1 VTVAILRA
9 AAAIY
14 AAAAAAYIFHFVR
27 PRQARAASA
36 GFVVLLAAFLVHA
49 VSIGVG
55 CAEYG
60 GGEFFNLRGGFG
72 MAAWLVAGALLL
84 LLRVYHQPAVAAFV
98 LPLVLAALVPGVVGS
113 IGGRVAAVPE
123 AVRRP
128 TVTLHVTVAF
138 VSVALFAIAFGI
150 ALMYL
155 LQEREVKG
163 KRFGALFSRLPS
175 LDALDRLTQ
184 RLVRAGLVVWSVALV
199 TGIFVAKTAWDRA
212 WSWDPQVAFAVVV
225 WGLYFALVWMRHQG
239 IHGRRYALLTV
250 VGFAI
255 ILGTMIGLK
264 AVPDI
269 TRHQGDFTRRY
280 EVVR

>member
-1 VTVAILRA
+1 MTVAILRA

-175 LDALDRLTQ
+175 
-184 RLVRAGLVVWSVALV
+184 
-199 TGIFVAKTAWDRA
+199 
-212 WSWDPQVAFAVVV
+212 
-225 WGLYFALVWMRHQG
+225 
-239 IHGRRYALLTV
+239 
-250 VGFAI
+250 
-255 ILGTMIGLK
+255 
-264 AVPDI
+264 
-269 TRHQGDFTRRY
+269 
-280 EVVR
+280 